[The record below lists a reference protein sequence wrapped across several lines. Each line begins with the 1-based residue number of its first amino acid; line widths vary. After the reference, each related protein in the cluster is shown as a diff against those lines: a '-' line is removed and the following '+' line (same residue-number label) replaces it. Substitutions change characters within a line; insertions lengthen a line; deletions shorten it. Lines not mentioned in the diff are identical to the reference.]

1 MTSRKTMN
9 VLDLLA
15 KIGGLFASLK
25 SAVMIFVSMFSL
37 QTINAQYAAKFYT
50 WKTPASFTEASQKAK
65 AEEPK
70 LDNNGKPIEEV

>member
-1 MTSRKTMN
+1 MDNVKMTSRKTMN

-37 QTINAQYAAKFYT
+37 QTINA
-50 WKTPASFTEASQKAK
+50 
-65 AEEPK
+65 
-70 LDNNGKPIEEV
+70 